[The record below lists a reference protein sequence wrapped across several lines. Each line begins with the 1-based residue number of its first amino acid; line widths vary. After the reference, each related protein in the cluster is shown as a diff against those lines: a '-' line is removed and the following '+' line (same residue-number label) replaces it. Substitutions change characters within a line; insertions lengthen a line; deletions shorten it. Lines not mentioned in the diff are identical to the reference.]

1 MVFSLDCSVELEPRL
16 VDNRHIIN
24 VVFVELY
31 PCLFACLLGFEFGL
45 SFAYWSLEIGLNYER
60 IYGYRRRHGCLLH
73 LTSRISHLASC
84 ILHPAS
90 RLSSCLSRS
99 LPFHTSASLLSRHL
113 TAALPPFTLLQSLRL
128 RLCLH
133 PRSMFP
139 QGRIQR
145 REGCKETTL
154 LIRSGLAALT

>member
-16 VDNRHIIN
+16 VDNCHIVN
-24 VVFVELY
+24 VVLMEFH
-31 PCLFACLLGFEFGL
+31 PCLFARSLGFGFGF

-60 IYGYRRRHGCLLH
+60 IYGYRHRHGCLLH
-73 LTSRISHLASC
+73 LTSRISHS
-84 ILHPAS
+84 AS

-99 LPFHTSASLLSRHL
+99 PPFRTAGSLLFRHL
-113 TAALPPFTLLQSLRL
+113 TCRAATVFASSESPPPPLSSAT
-128 RLCLH
+128 H
-133 PRSMFP
+133 GP
-139 QGRIQR
+139 IQR